1 MLTAPCGH
9 QTVCKR
15 SLYTSVLYFGS
26 LDYVGCNKGFSEGM
40 CQKKK
45 GDCVGG
51 TLKSGHPVGVAEAGA
66 AADFFN
72 KFCYC
77 D

>member
-1 MLTAPCGH
+1 MAVLCSLGAWLDILLMLTAPCGH

-40 CQKKK
+40 CQRIM
-45 GDCVGG
+45 GIMWVGR
-51 TLKSGHPVGVAEAGA
+51 
-66 AADFFN
+66 
-72 KFCYC
+72 
-77 D
+77 